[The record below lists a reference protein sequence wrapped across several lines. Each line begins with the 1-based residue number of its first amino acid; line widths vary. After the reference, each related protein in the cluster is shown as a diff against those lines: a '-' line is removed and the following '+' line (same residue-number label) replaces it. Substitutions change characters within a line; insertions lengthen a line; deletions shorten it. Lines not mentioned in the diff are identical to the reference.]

1 MRSNV
6 DALNVRTFMRELA
19 MLSRATGRVYLT
31 GGASAVLLGWRENTL
46 DVDLK
51 IIPDSGSVLTAI
63 RDLKERLNI
72 NVEFASPDDFIP
84 EVPGWQER
92 SRFIVREHTLDFYH
106 YDFYSQCL
114 AKIERGHRKDFADV
128 ASMLSTGLVEKAKL
142 LALFERIEPELLK
155 YPAIDP
161 DDFRRALETT
171 IAPT

>member
-6 DALNVRTFMRELA
+6 DALNVRAFMRELA
-19 MLSRATGRVYLT
+19 TLSRATGRVYFT

-92 SRFIVREHTLDFYH
+92 SRFIVREQTLDFYH

-128 ASMLSTGLVEKAKL
+128 ASMLSSGLVEKSKL
-142 LALFERIEPELLK
+142 RALFERIEPELLK